1 MKARHDKRLVAAVH
15 SLRRVR
21 WVWLAPAAAAAIV
34 LYLGWQTIVERGPL
48 VTITFQSADGIVAGQ
63 TKIKHRSVDIG
74 VVESVALSPDM
85 SWTIVEARMNRQVAP
100 YLNSGTHFWIVRPRV
115 TAAGISGLATIL
127 SGSYIEM
134 DPGNGTPEK
143 EFKGFDED
151 AAMVKP
157 TEPGRDFT
165 LVTTQL
171 GEIAKESK
179 VTYHGIP
186 AGQVLGYRLGSDG
199 QNIEIVIHIF
209 EPYANLVTG
218 QTRFWNA
225 SGIVT
230 GSIWSGFKVSGGGLT
245 DLLSG
250 GSVAFDTPA
259 GGAAG
264 APGKAGS
271 TFPLYDN
278 EKDARAGKQGQN

>member
-1 MKARHDKRLVAAVH
+1 MKARHAKRLVAAVRT
-15 SLRRVR
+15 LRRVR
-21 WVWLAPAAAAAIV
+21 WIWLAPAAAAAIV

-63 TKIKHRSVDIG
+63 TKIKHRNVDIG

-85 SWTIVEARMNRQVAP
+85 SWTIVKARMNRQVEP

-115 TAAGISGLATIL
+115 TAAGISGLTTIL

-165 LVTTQL
+165 LVTSQL
-171 GEIAKESK
+171 GAIAKESK
-179 VTYHGIP
+179 VTYHGI
-186 AGQVLGYRLGSDG
+186 AVGQVLGYQARSGRPEYRDHHPYFRALRQSRHRPDPLLERERHRSSGRSGRGSRSAAAG
-199 QNIEIVIHIF
+199 WRICSR
-209 EPYANLVTG
+209 A
-218 QTRFWNA
+218 A
-225 SGIVT
+225 A
-230 GSIWSGFKVSGGGLT
+230 
-245 DLLSG
+245 
-250 GSVAFDTPA
+250 VAFDTWPA

-278 EKDARAGKQGQN
+278 EKDARAGKTP